1 MTLPPPKK
9 KGLWGPIALAV
20 AAVVK
25 FGSKLLLL
33 MPFLKFLPA
42 FLKTGGTMILS
53 VGAYALLWG
62 WKFALGFV
70 VLIFVHELGHLVAAR
85 SQGLRVGAPVFIPF
99 MGAFIALKDAPR
111 NAWIEAV
118 VGIGG
123 PIFGTIGASV
133 CFLIHV
139 ATGDPFWSALAY
151 SGFMLTGLADH
162 VRTSHALVV
171 QWDGFP
177 TRAAGWDPRFLDF
190 DYIGAPWPGAPP
202 GATVGNGGFSLRS
215 RRLLEAL
222 TEPGM
227 VRSHP
232 EDLAICVANRPRLES
247 EFGIRFAPIE
257 VAERFSYERLPPT
270 GGSFGFHG
278 LFNWIHEFPTAELSV
293 LLDGLPDHLAAGI
306 DACEL
311 IERLI
316 TRGDRANAV
325 RLLDMRRRM
334 GMWDRRTLKLWSRLW
349 WAERRSR
356 AA

>member
-1 MTLPPPKK
+1 MVGQWAGVARFCNGFHPLSGVELLEAIWSVNEFTSSRVDDSMPQLDCGFGRTRVGLTTMDDAPPSSDSKPPFLSGHSGDHRPPVMTLPPPKK

-118 VGIGG
+118 GIGG

-151 SGFMLTGLADH
+151 SGFMLNLFNLAPVGFLDGGRIVTALSPWLWVVGYCLMIAYLVYEAMTRKWISPLLIMILIMGLPRLISLFRARDDESRRFFEIEPRQRWTVGIAYFGLIALLALGMTLSH
-162 VRTSHALVV
+162 VRS
-171 QWDGFP
+171 
-177 TRAAGWDPRFLDF
+177 
-190 DYIGAPWPGAPP
+190 
-202 GATVGNGGFSLRS
+202 
-215 RRLLEAL
+215 
-222 TEPGM
+222 
-227 VRSHP
+227 
-232 EDLAICVANRPRLES
+232 
-247 EFGIRFAPIE
+247 
-257 VAERFSYERLPPT
+257 
-270 GGSFGFHG
+270 
-278 LFNWIHEFPTAELSV
+278 
-293 LLDGLPDHLAAGI
+293 
-306 DACEL
+306 
-311 IERLI
+311 
-316 TRGDRANAV
+316 
-325 RLLDMRRRM
+325 
-334 GMWDRRTLKLWSRLW
+334 
-349 WAERRSR
+349 
-356 AA
+356 

>member
-1 MTLPPPKK
+1 MPQLDCGFGRTGVGLTTMDDAPPSSDSKPPFLSGHSGDHRPPVMTMPPPKK

-151 SGFMLTGLADH
+151 SGFMLNLFNLAPVGFLDGGRIVTALSPWLWVVGYCLMIAYLVYEAMTRKWISPLLIMILIMGLPRLISLFRARDDESRRFFEIEPRQRWTVGIAYFGLIALLALGMTLSH
-162 VRTSHALVV
+162 VRS
-171 QWDGFP
+171 
-177 TRAAGWDPRFLDF
+177 
-190 DYIGAPWPGAPP
+190 
-202 GATVGNGGFSLRS
+202 
-215 RRLLEAL
+215 
-222 TEPGM
+222 
-227 VRSHP
+227 
-232 EDLAICVANRPRLES
+232 
-247 EFGIRFAPIE
+247 
-257 VAERFSYERLPPT
+257 
-270 GGSFGFHG
+270 
-278 LFNWIHEFPTAELSV
+278 
-293 LLDGLPDHLAAGI
+293 
-306 DACEL
+306 
-311 IERLI
+311 
-316 TRGDRANAV
+316 
-325 RLLDMRRRM
+325 
-334 GMWDRRTLKLWSRLW
+334 
-349 WAERRSR
+349 
-356 AA
+356 

>member
-151 SGFMLTGLADH
+151 SGFMLNLFNLAPVGFLDGGRIVTALSPWLWVVGYCLMIAYLVYEAMTRKWISPLLIMILIMGLPRLISLFRARDDESRRFFEIEPRQRWTVGIAYFGLIALLALGMTLIH
-162 VRTSHALVV
+162 VRS
-171 QWDGFP
+171 
-177 TRAAGWDPRFLDF
+177 
-190 DYIGAPWPGAPP
+190 
-202 GATVGNGGFSLRS
+202 
-215 RRLLEAL
+215 
-222 TEPGM
+222 
-227 VRSHP
+227 
-232 EDLAICVANRPRLES
+232 
-247 EFGIRFAPIE
+247 
-257 VAERFSYERLPPT
+257 
-270 GGSFGFHG
+270 
-278 LFNWIHEFPTAELSV
+278 
-293 LLDGLPDHLAAGI
+293 
-306 DACEL
+306 
-311 IERLI
+311 
-316 TRGDRANAV
+316 
-325 RLLDMRRRM
+325 
-334 GMWDRRTLKLWSRLW
+334 
-349 WAERRSR
+349 
-356 AA
+356 

>member
-1 MTLPPPKK
+1 MSRIRLPHVTVCCVDTRHPD
-9 KGLWGPIALAV
+9 LAV
-20 AAVVK
+20 ATLRRAMAVAD
-25 FGSKLLLL
+25 F
-33 MPFLKFLPA
+33 A
-42 FLKTGGTMILS
+42 AAIL
-53 VGAYALLWG
+53 
-62 WKFALGFV
+62 FT
-70 VLIFVHELGHLVAAR
+70 AAER
-85 SQGLRVGAPVFIPF
+85 LRVDAAGIRVEGAAI
-99 MGAFIALKDAPR
+99 GSIA
-111 NAWIEAV
+111 
-118 VGIGG
+118 
-123 PIFGTIGASV
+123 
-133 CFLIHV
+133 
-139 ATGDPFWSALAY
+139 AY

-278 LFNWIHEFPTAELSV
+278 LFNWIHEVPTAELSV

-316 TRGDRANAV
+316 TGGDRVNAV